1 MRAVGSSELREGKG
15 GAREDL
21 PEINRQGHGSSP
33 RCWPSSR
40 AELSLPHSQGPGFG
54 SVMDPDTT
62 GWGQGPRAVFS
73 CSSLL
78 TRYPVPI
85 TPQGHGNGHQPRP
98 ASRKTSG
105 GPSHQTSDSAQRD
118 GSEVT
123 VRPGQR
129 LGRLCPAFC
138 REPCPVRPGAALW
151 RAAPC
156 PQGEG
161 SFSFLPS
168 LRGHLGAGSSR
179 PSRCHSRCCPPPGR
193 RGSSRT
199 C

>member
-15 GAREDL
+15 RAREDL

-54 SVMDPDTT
+54 SVMDPDAT

-78 TRYPVPI
+78 TRYPVPT

-105 GPSHQTSDSAQRD
+105 GPSHQTSDCTKGWQRGD
-118 GSEVT
+118 GPSGSET
-123 VRPGQR
+123 RS
-129 LGRLCPAFC
+129 
-138 REPCPVRPGAALW
+138 ALP
-151 RAAPC
+151 RILPRT
-156 PQGEG
+156 
-161 SFSFLPS
+161 LPS
-168 LRGHLGAGSSR
+168 KARRRAVAGR
-179 PSRCHSRCCPPPGR
+179 PVPPGGR
-193 RGSSRT
+193 VLLLPALPARSPWGGE
-199 C
+199 